1 MTKVKTK
8 YTLTLNTEWTVK
20 PKVNDKCSV
29 LFRACVCLQ
38 EALEEL
44 EDLKQIIPTESL
56 VYFLMG
62 KVSPDSRL

>member
-1 MTKVKTK
+1 MH
-8 YTLTLNTEWTVK
+8 LTVFL
-20 PKVNDKCSV
+20 
-29 LFRACVCLQ
+29 CVCLQ

-62 KVSPDSRL
+62 KVRLAVLIFSTLPAVFSLPVLQYWQGEALQC

>member
-1 MTKVKTK
+1 MKTK
-8 YTLTLNTEWTVK
+8 YAFTLNTEWTMK
-20 PKVNDKCSV
+20 PKVSDKCSV
-29 LFRACVCLQ
+29 LFCACVCLQ

-62 KVSPDSRL
+62 KVSLNSRL

>member
-1 MTKVKTK
+1 M
-8 YTLTLNTEWTVK
+8 K
-20 PKVNDKCSV
+20 PKMSDKLSV
-29 LFRACVCLQ
+29 LFCAYVCLQ

-62 KVSPDSRL
+62 KVSLNSRL